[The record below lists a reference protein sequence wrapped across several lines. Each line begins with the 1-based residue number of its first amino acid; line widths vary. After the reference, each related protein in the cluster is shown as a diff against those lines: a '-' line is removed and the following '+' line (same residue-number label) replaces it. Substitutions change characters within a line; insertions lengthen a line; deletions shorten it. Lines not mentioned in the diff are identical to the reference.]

1 MSDKTRDIFSIYTSI
16 DLIIIFSVTIR
27 MRKISNVTLSLN
39 IKKYILTKRK
49 KFLHFVMIRSFY
61 ELVFFSIFAQWAENV
76 RSRSSNAI
84 ANFSHIQPSVPVS

>member
-1 MSDKTRDIFSIYTSI
+1 
-16 DLIIIFSVTIR
+16 

-39 IKKYILTKRK
+39 IKKILLNEK

-84 ANFSHIQPSVPVS
+84 ANFSHIQPSVPVSKGQSL